1 MGLAPGS
8 KAIVISVG
16 NELLIGKVVNTNFSW
31 LGSKLTELGFRV
43 DRGIVVPD
51 DLEVI
56 SWAFRTAVDAGAKV
70 VIATGGLGPTFDDM
84 TSEGLARAMGVEM
97 ELNDDALEMIRRK
110 YGGELT
116 ESRTKMAKMPRGA
129 KPIANPVGT
138 APGVEVEWRGSMFFL
153 LPGVPS
159 EMMAMFEENIKPKL
173 IQRVRTLK
181 RAESLLRSIGLPESL
196 AAPVVENAAKIGEY
210 TYVKSH
216 PKGSETGKP
225 ILELHVTA
233 YGVSEEEAL
242 NKLEEVINYLFR
254 ELSSRGAQV
263 YRIG

>member
-8 KAIVISVG
+8 KAVIISVG

-51 DLEVI
+51 DLDLI
-56 SWAFRTAVDAGAKV
+56 AWAFRTAVDAGAKV

-84 TSEGLARAMGVEM
+84 TSEGLARAMGVETAVN
-97 ELNDDALEMIRRK
+97 EEALEMVRKK

-116 ESRTKMAKMPRGA
+116 ESRVKMARMPRGA
-129 KPIANPVGT
+129 RPIPNPVGT
-138 APGVEVEWRGSMFFL
+138 APGVEVEWRGSLIFL

-159 EMMAMFEENIKPKL
+159 EMMAMFEESVKAKL
-173 IQRVRTLK
+173 TQLA
-181 RAESLLRSIGLPESL
+181 RALRKAEAVLRSIGLPESL
-196 AAPVVENAAKIGEY
+196 AAPAVEEASKLGEY

-225 ILELHVTA
+225 VLELHVTA

-242 NKLEEVINYLFR
+242 SKLERVVNYLLR
-254 ELSSRGAQV
+254 ELSRRGAQV
-263 YRIG
+263 HRIS